1 MGEAPPEI
9 AVRIT
14 PSARRAEEW
23 ATVLA
28 ASGIR
33 HRLAP
38 TATGWAVV
46 VAGGDGA
53 QASAALEAY
62 DEENR
67 SESHIAASAIGRD
80 SIALGVAVAL
90 LLLGFF
96 AVTGPR
102 DAGSAWFARGSA
114 SAARIVH
121 GEIWRIITALTLH
134 ADLAH
139 VLGNAAFCV
148 VLVPPVCHAL
158 GPGTGLWML
167 LLSGALGNWLTALV
181 HGAPHSSVGVSTL
194 TFGAIGI
201 LAAQA
206 LIARWR
212 VGTTRRRPWVVI
224 VASLVLLSMLGTAQG
239 ADVLA
244 HVFGLLAGVVLGLG
258 VGLGRPHQL
267 PRPVE
272 WALVAAAMA
281 MVVACWWVARS
292 F

>member
-1 MGEAPPEI
+1 MEEEPRET

-38 TATGWAVV
+38 TGSGWAVV
-46 VAGGDGA
+46 VDGSDGA

-67 SESHIAASAIGRD
+67 PGITVVDSAIGRD
-80 SIALGVAVAL
+80 SIALGAAVAL

-96 AVTGPR
+96 MVTGPR
-102 DAGSAWFARGSA
+102 AAGSAWFERGSA
-114 SAARIVH
+114 SAARILQ
-121 GEIWRIITALTLH
+121 GEIWRTITALTLH

-148 VLVPPVCHAL
+148 VLIPPVCHAL
-158 GPGTGLWML
+158 GPGTGLWVL

-181 HGAPHSSVGVSTL
+181 HGAPHSSVGASTL
-194 TFGAIGI
+194 TFGAIGV

-206 LIARWR
+206 LVARWR

-224 VASLVLLSMLGTAQG
+224 AASLVLLSMLGTAQG

-244 HVFGLLAGVVLGLG
+244 HVFGLLAGVMLGLA
-258 VGLGRPHQL
+258 VGLARPRAFG
-267 PRPVE
+267 RPVE

-281 MVVACWWVARS
+281 ATVACWRIA
-292 F
+292 